1 VTRRKTPSIED
12 NLIVTRESLWS
23 KRLAMETKCLRRRR
37 PERESASD
45 GEGPRVAAARALL
58 SFAGL
63 FPRGLRNANE
73 PLLRELTFSFRT
85 LPEAFKG
92 FRILQ
97 LSDFHFNERPGFID
111 AVCGVVTGVR
121 CDLCVLTGDYRFNR
135 QAPCRSVYAGMHRLL
150 ETISPQLGAVAVL
163 GNNDMS
169 DFVSGFRPLG
179 IRVLVNESVAVSQ
192 GGESIWIAGVDD
204 PHEFLCDSLPLAIR
218 DVPAGA
224 FTILLAHS
232 PEIISEA
239 EQFGVDLY
247 LCGHTHGGQVCLPYF
262 GQVFLNARC
271 ERRQS
276 AGRWQHGDMQGYTTT
291 GIGTSTIP
299 LRFNCPPEAVVIEL
313 RREPDVT
320 R

>member
-1 VTRRKTPSIED
+1 MARRKIPSIED
-12 NLIVTRESLWS
+12 NLIVTRESLWN
-23 KRLAMETKCLRRRR
+23 KRLAMEAKCLLRRR
-37 PERESASD
+37 PELESESD
-45 GEGPRVAAARALL
+45 GEGPSIAAARALL
-58 SFAGL
+58 SLTGL
-63 FPRGLRNANE
+63 LPRGLRNANE
-73 PLLRELTFSFRT
+73 PLLREFTFSFRT
-85 LPEAFKG
+85 LPEAFDG

-97 LSDFHFNERPGFID
+97 LSDFHFSERPGFID
-111 AVCGVVTGVR
+111 AVCGIVTGVR
-121 CDLCVLTGDYRFNR
+121 CDLCLLTGDYRFNR
-135 QAPCRSVYAGMHRLL
+135 QAPCRSVYAGMRRLI
-150 ETISPQLGAVAVL
+150 ETISPQLGTVAIL

-179 IRVLVNESVAVSQ
+179 IRVLVNESTAVSQ
-192 GGESIWIAGVDD
+192 GGEEIWIAGVDD
-204 PHEFLCDSLPLAIR
+204 PHDFFCDSLPLAIR

-232 PEIISEA
+232 PEIIPEA

-271 ERRQS
+271 ERRYS
-276 AGRWQHGDMQGYTTT
+276 AGRWRHGDMQGYTTT
-291 GIGTSTIP
+291 GIGASTIP